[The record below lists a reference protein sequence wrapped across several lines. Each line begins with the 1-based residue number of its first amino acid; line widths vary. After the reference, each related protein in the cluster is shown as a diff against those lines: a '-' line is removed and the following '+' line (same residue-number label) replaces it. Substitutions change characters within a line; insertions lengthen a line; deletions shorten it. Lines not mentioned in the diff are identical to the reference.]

1 MTNVCK
7 ENRIEKITKET
18 KIKKCIFLVVLP
30 LEVEDLR
37 VLHAL
42 LQLVHHR
49 LGLDHSQGTMVAF
62 L

>member
-7 ENRIEKITKET
+7 ENRIEKITKEI
-18 KIKKCIFLVVLP
+18 KKKCIFLVVLP